1 MRLVYFGTPEVAA
14 TPLRALCSA
23 GHEVVLVVTA
33 ADTRRGRGSAVT
45 PSPVKAVA
53 MELGLT
59 VSEDPQDVLSLDAD
73 LGVVV
78 AYGRIISSQLL
89 DHLNMVNLHFSLLPR
104 WRGAAP
110 VERAILAGDAQ
121 TGVCVM
127 EVAEGLDTGGIYAQ
141 AEIDLDDRVTA
152 AELRDQLVSLGSDLL
167 LDQLHQGLGE
177 AIPQSEVG
185 VTYAHKLHA
194 PDAQLLWDSPSDLLL
209 RRIRVGGAWTT
220 FRQKRFKVLSA
231 QTVQIDVLE
240 GDPSMRSAQ
249 VAPGTLAAAGLVR
262 TGDSWIELLRVQP
275 EGKSAMSASDWA
287 NGARPAGEVFGE

>member
-1 MRLVYFGTPEVAA
+1 VRLVYFGTPEVAA
-14 TPLRALCSA
+14 APLRALCSA

-45 PSPVKAVA
+45 PSPVKAA
-53 MELGLT
+53 AIELGLN
-59 VSEDPQDVLSLDAD
+59 VSEDPEDVLNLEAD

-89 DHLNMVNLHFSLLPR
+89 DHLDMVNLHFSLLPR

-141 AEIDLDDRVTA
+141 AEIDLDDCVTA
-152 AELRDQLVSLGSDLL
+152 AELRDQLVTLGSDLL
-167 LDQLHQGLGE
+167 INQLDHGLGL
-177 AIPQSEVG
+177 AVPQSELG

-194 PDAQLLWDSPSDLLL
+194 ADAQLLWESPSELLL

-231 QTVQIDVLE
+231 QAVQVDVPE
-240 GDPSMRSAQ
+240 SDPSFPSAA
-249 VAPGTLAAAGLVR
+249 VAPGTIAAPALVR
-262 TGDSWIELLRVQP
+262 TGDSWIKLLLVQP
-275 EGKSAMSASDWA
+275 EGRAAMPASDWA

>member
-1 MRLVYFGTPEVAA
+1 VRLVYFGTPEVAA
-14 TPLRALCSA
+14 TALRALCSA

-45 PSPVKAVA
+45 PSPVKAAA
-53 MELGLT
+53 MELGLR

-89 DHLNMVNLHFSLLPR
+89 DHLSMVNLHFSLLPR

-141 AEIDLDDRVTA
+141 AEINLDDRVTA
-152 AELRDQLVSLGSDLL
+152 AELRDRLVVLGSELL
-167 LDQLHQGLGE
+167 LDQLEHGLGP
-177 AIPQSEVG
+177 AIPQSELG

-194 PDAQLLWDSPSDLLL
+194 PDAQLLWDSPTELLL
-209 RRIRVGGAWTT
+209 RTIRVGGAWTT

-231 QTVQIDVLE
+231 QTVQVDVLE
-240 GDPSMRSAQ
+240 GDPSIEPAAL
-249 VAPGTLAAAGLVR
+249 APGSIAAPRLVR
-262 TGDSWIELLRVQP
+262 TGDSWIELLMVQP
-275 EGKSAMSASDWA
+275 EGKAAMPASDWA
-287 NGARPAGEVFGE
+287 NGAQPAGEAFGA